1 MKKRGVNMDTN
12 PSIMV
17 LLMIVIIL
25 ITLLYFYFFYLFIVK
40 SSKRDRILIQFYKA
54 IISVYSTSHSLQSR
68 IDELTLNNKK
78 ISQRIGNN
86 NYSSLMDI
94 LEMIINY
101 YDTFSDKK
109 FKSFFG
115 HEKTSEI
122 RDFICEVRN
131 YLKNDDQF
139 ISVPTKEAQLLKNIN
154 IALKNNNYD
163 LGKSSLNQLSDEIIY
178 KEEIIKKKERN
189 NQIAMIVSI
198 VGIILTVFF
207 GIMSFVLAA

>member
-1 MKKRGVNMDTN
+1 MFTN
-12 PSIMV
+12 PAIM
-17 LLMIVIIL
+17 LLFIIVIIL
-25 ITLLYFYFFYLFIVK
+25 ITLLYFYFFYLIIVK
-40 SSKRDRILIQFYKA
+40 SSKRDRRLIQFYNA
-54 IISVYSTSHSLQSR
+54 IISVYNNSHSLQDS
-68 IDELTLNNKK
+68 IDQLTLNNNK

-86 NYSSLMDI
+86 NDSSLLDI

-101 YDTFSDKK
+101 YDTYSDKR
-109 FKSFFG
+109 FETIFG
-115 HEKTSEI
+115 HEKTAEI

-131 YLKNDDQF
+131 FIKNDDQF

-178 KEEIIKKKERN
+178 KEEIIKKKQRD
-189 NQIAMIVSI
+189 NQIAMIVSV

-207 GIMSFVLAA
+207 GILSFVSAV